1 MVGLYIRSNPC
12 SIFIQTQCSLRRH
25 AQCIL
30 LSSNCFIF
38 LNHFCSVLALF
49 TPIKDTRAF
58 KEIALVVYWGPIE
71 RRAPQWMKVLSR
83 SFFLVSCS
91 SSRPLR
97 EKCQL
102 CGWFCHWSVRTPSTS
117 PLPRQPGPL
126 HLSPPQSTS
135 VTRSPGFEDAITF
148 VSKRKSRD
156 IYRYNDQLV
165 IYKDHFTK
173 PFFFQ
178 RWLMINIY
186 TRSGSFQQILIY
198 LC

>member
-83 SFFLVSCS
+83 SFLLVSCS
-91 SSRPLR
+91 SSRPLKR
-97 EKCQL
+97 NVNYVDD
-102 CGWFCHWSVRTPSTS
+102 SVIGQSGPPP
-117 PLPRQPGPL
+117 PLPFPVNRDPL

-148 VSKRKSRD
+148 VSKRRSRD

-173 PFFFQ
+173 PFFFH

-186 TRSGSFQQILIY
+186 TWSGSFQQILIY

>member
-1 MVGLYIRSNPC
+1 MHDKADSCLKETDLPTDITWSVYIYIRSNPC

-25 AQCIL
+25 AKCIL

-58 KEIALVVYWGPIE
+58 NEIALVVYWGPIE

-117 PLPRQPGPL
+117 PLPRQPGP
-126 HLSPPQSTS
+126 PPPLPVNRDPSTS
-135 VTRSPGFEDAITF
+135 PLHSQPLLHGPPALRMP
-148 VSKRKSRD
+148 
-156 IYRYNDQLV
+156 
-165 IYKDHFTK
+165 
-173 PFFFQ
+173 
-178 RWLMINIY
+178 
-186 TRSGSFQQILIY
+186 
-198 LC
+198 

>member
-83 SFFLVSCS
+83 SFLLVSCS

-117 PLPRQPGPL
+117 PLPRQPGPPPPL
-126 HLSPPQSTS
+126 PSPVNLCYTVPRLWGCHNICFKT
-135 VTRSPGFEDAITF
+135 EE
-148 VSKRKSRD
+148 SRY
-156 IYRYNDQLV
+156 IPV
-165 IYKDHFTK
+165 
-173 PFFFQ
+173 
-178 RWLMINIY
+178 
-186 TRSGSFQQILIY
+186 
-198 LC
+198 